1 MSLSLGLPNISLRL
15 DSCVFGKISQK
26 CCCVFVRVFPWWLT
40 GKECTCQCR
49 SLRFHPWVGKV
60 LRRRKWQ
67 PTPVFLSR
75 ESRGQKSPRGHR
87 ESNTTERLTLSLS
100 LYCWL
105 HISVPKFKLIE
116 LYAKIKMINF
126 TLSFSPNLLIY
137 KSARKIPGCHIY
149 PFLFILKYTVQ
160 WVLVYSKYKITII

>member
-1 MSLSLGLPNISLRL
+1 MIKNLPAMQETQIRSLGQEI
-15 DSCVFGKISQK
+15 
-26 CCCVFVRVFPWWLT
+26 
-40 GKECTCQCR
+40 
-49 SLRFHPWVGKV
+49 

-160 WVLVYSKYKITII
+160 WVLVYSPKNHHHNLFRTLSSPLRETSYLLVSLPILPTLSI